1 MKLKYLVIVTAVVAS
16 FLIATPGV
24 NAYQKKDDQKV
35 DKNNPQHDPDVQQG
49 YDKNQTEHRQNN
61 SEQYTV
67 HKSGDGGGGSPTYS
81 TGGLNL
87 NPEKSKE
94 KKEPEKKEPKK

>member
-1 MKLKYLVIVTAVVAS
+1 MKFKYLVIVTAVVAS

-81 TGGLNL
+81 TGGLNP
-87 NPEKSKE
+87 NPEKPKE